1 MADRTPGVAGRD
13 PFAQAPDPNGPGES
27 PGAGFADLGPNGLNA
42 PIPLVARII
51 AKVDDDWHPAAPNED
66 PTVSIEA
73 DTLADVGKLLPK
85 GEWGQG
91 GGSLRSDAI
100 PVGTS
105 TNLTV
110 TLHGNLIRR
119 LPEWTN
125 ASAASAPARREWER
139 MLSKLK
145 AHEQRHMDIAIDHGN
160 ELAKELIGK
169 DIDQISKLVTAR
181 NALIA
186 KDQKQLDDDTNNGSK
201 PGVPYGDVFLD
212 TSIQ

>member
-1 MADRTPGVAGRD
+1 MD
-13 PFAQAPDPNGPGES
+13 PFAKAPDTSGPGES
-27 PGAGFADLGPNGLNA
+27 PGAGFTDLGPDGVDA
-42 PIPLVARII
+42 PIPMAARII
-51 AKVDDDWHPAAPNED
+51 AKVDDDWHPPAPNED

-73 DTLADVGKLLPK
+73 DNLADVAKLLPK
-85 GEWGQG
+85 REWGQG
-91 GGSLRSDAI
+91 GGALRNDAI

-110 TLHGNLIRR
+110 TLHGNLVRR

-125 ASAASAPARREWER
+125 SSSASAAARKEWDR
-139 MLSKLK
+139 MIAKLR
-145 AHEQRHMDIAIDHGN
+145 AHEQRHMEIAIQHGD

-169 DIDQISKLVTAR
+169 DIDQLAKMVTAR
-181 NALIA
+181 NALMA
-186 KDQKQLDDDTNNGSK
+186 KDQKQLDDDTNSGMK